1 MFKTYDEPE
10 SLHEGECIRY
20 DEPESPNEGSAL
32 EIYDEPELPNEGARG
47 RV

>member
-1 MFKTYDEPE
+1 MNIYDEPE